1 MPNTELSENK
11 KKCPLILWVILGI
24 LIVICLCVIFVFVLA
39 IKPLQ
44 KATDNYNLAVQEYN
58 SHADTYNSL
67 VQKTSID
74 NLQGFSTSVEKLEP
88 VSTETS
94 AIIDSFLSGNSAQ
107 KTESDIQTI
116 HDLSNYLS
124 DDIEILKQI
133 TAPSEFWVMNRLEN
147 VDDVLS
153 IQPVTPDND
162 PNGLLNKENGGYSA
176 CIYFTSTGIEVDGDT
191 PVDKGTDG
199 GGAIEVYRSLEDAEG
214 RCDYLSGFDNTVLY
228 TGSYAIVGTMVIR
241 ISYIYTDEAQYEMT
255 DRIAREFTQLET
267 D

>member
-74 NLQGFSTSVEKLEP
+74 NLQGFSASVEKLEP

-94 AIIDSFLSGNSAQ
+94 AIIDSFLIGNSAQ
-107 KTESDIQTI
+107 KTESDI
-116 HDLSNYLS
+116 
-124 DDIEILKQI
+124 
-133 TAPSEFWVMNRLEN
+133 
-147 VDDVLS
+147 
-153 IQPVTPDND
+153 
-162 PNGLLNKENGGYSA
+162 
-176 CIYFTSTGIEVDGDT
+176 
-191 PVDKGTDG
+191 
-199 GGAIEVYRSLEDAEG
+199 
-214 RCDYLSGFDNTVLY
+214 
-228 TGSYAIVGTMVIR
+228 
-241 ISYIYTDEAQYEMT
+241 
-255 DRIAREFTQLET
+255 
-267 D
+267 